1 MFNLNL
7 GTVRQACLY
16 LGQLQQ
22 FNRIETFGHYAARQL
37 PV

>member
-7 GTVRQACLY
+7 GAVRQARPH